1 MTKKA
6 GGGVLKPS
14 GPPMAPS
21 VGSGPMSSLAKPAVP
36 PLPVE
41 RRMFKSRAMATPSG
55 TQPGFKKGG
64 KTKR

>member
-1 MTKKA
+1 
-6 GGGVLKPS
+6 
-14 GPPMAPS
+14 
-21 VGSGPMSSLAKPAVP
+21 VP